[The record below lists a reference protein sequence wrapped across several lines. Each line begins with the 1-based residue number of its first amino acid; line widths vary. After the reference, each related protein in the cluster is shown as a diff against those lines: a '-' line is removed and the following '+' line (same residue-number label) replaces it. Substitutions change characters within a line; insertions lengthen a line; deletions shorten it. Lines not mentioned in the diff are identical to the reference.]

1 MKRTQ
6 EHQALL
12 DAAEREP
19 SLELMIEITRRNVK
33 GAREN
38 LEALMGELEIYF
50 DGDIQAAIEAVRS
63 GAIAFELA
71 EGRWRIFP
79 VLSESGR

>member
-1 MKRTQ
+1 MKLPQ

-19 SLELMIEITRRNVK
+19 ALKLMVEITHRNVA

-38 LEALMGELEIYF
+38 LEALMDALEIYF
-50 DGDIQAAIEAVRS
+50 DGDIQAAIEAARS

-71 EGRWRIFP
+71 AGGSSRC
-79 VLSESGR
+79 